1 MIKTQWKV
9 AAVIFDMDGV
19 ITNTM
24 PDHFRA
30 WNKVFSTYGLHMT
43 HMDVYK
49 REGQKGL
56 QSVKEIFAE
65 RKIPFHLAQA
75 RKILQEKEKLFKA
88 IVKRRFVP
96 GSRRLLHDL
105 HRKGIRLALVTGTAR
120 HELRRILPHHLTI
133 LFEVIVTGSDVR
145 HGKPHPEPFLKAL
158 KKLGLNSSH
167 AVVIENASFGIRA
180 AKAAGLKCLAVETS
194 LPREFLKEADE
205 IFSSIKELSRHVKF
219 QRMIQK

>member
-120 HELRRILPHHLTI
+120 HELRRILPYHLTI